1 METTEVKPE
10 AKCACVCHKMFGVFV
25 ILGGIV
31 GLLWAFGVL
40 DKKVVGIAG
49 SSLAILAG
57 LQTLF
62 RRRCTCC
69 NAV

>member
-1 METTEVKPE
+1 
-10 AKCACVCHKMFGVFV
+10 MFGVFV

-62 RRRCTCC
+62 RSRCKCC